1 MSNLITP
8 MIQNLTDEYYCS
20 STQPLDQLQRR
31 VPVIG
36 DKALID
42 LINGVQVSRDVIRY
56 RKNRGFLGQIL
67 DTVNGSNHQRQILL
81 DGNLIA
87 GQETLYLWVLEVTD
101 SLRISQVG
109 LQVTQQSLLETRQ
122 AVRQIKQRLVGQ
134 EKEVNK
140 LIEGLSQLHK
150 QLNVKFQDLEKR
162 IHNLEVR
169 VSANEDLDHIF
180 TAWTAGQTYTKLP
193 WAIQVALVAK
203 EVFSS
208 AVLTYELETGDTTRF
223 RPLLV
228 NKILSSYPDLPKQF
242 FGLAD
247 LLDYTWKEMIPQDLA
262 LAHALLE
269 VHTLPQQR
277 LLNVPILF
285 SLGKTLELAT
295 LPETARPY
303 HPGQSA
309 VALCRHQIETISRT
323 TDTREFITAII
334 EETANDHL
342 SIMLRG

>member
-1 MSNLITP
+1 MSNPTTP
-8 MIQNLTDEYYCS
+8 IIQNLTDEYNRS
-20 STQPLDQLQRR
+20 STQQLDQLQRR

-42 LINGVQVSRDVIRY
+42 LINGVQVSRDIIRY
-56 RKNRGFLGQIL
+56 RKSRGFLGQIL

-87 GQETLYLWVLEVTD
+87 GQETLHQWVLELTD

-109 LQVTQQSLLETRQ
+109 LQITQQSLLKTHQ
-122 AVRQIKQRLVGQ
+122 AFREIKQRIVGQ
-134 EKEVNK
+134 EKEVHA
-140 LIEGLSQLHK
+140 LIQCFSELQKQLH
-150 QLNVKFQDLEKR
+150 VKFQDLENR
-162 IHNLEVR
+162 IHRLEIR
-169 VSANEDLDHIF
+169 VSANEDLERIF

-228 NKILSSYPDLPKQF
+228 NKILSSYPELPKQF

-247 LLDYTWKEMIPQDLA
+247 LLDHTWKDMTPHDCA
-262 LAHALLE
+262 LVHALLE
-269 VHTLPQQR
+269 VHSLPQQR
-277 LLNVPILF
+277 LLNVPTLF
-285 SLGKTLELAT
+285 SLGKTLELAN
-295 LPETARPY
+295 LPEEAIPN
-303 HPGQSA
+303 HPGQIA
-309 VALCRHQIETISRT
+309 VALCRRQIDSISRT

>member
-1 MSNLITP
+1 MSNLTTPIT
-8 MIQNLTDEYYCS
+8 QTLTDEYSRS
-20 STQPLDQLQRR
+20 STDLLDQLQRR
-31 VPVIG
+31 IPVIG

-42 LINGVQVSRDVIRY
+42 LINGVQVSRDIIRY
-56 RKNRGFLGQIL
+56 RKNRSFLGQIL
-67 DTVNGSNHQRQILL
+67 ETVNGSNHQRQILL

-87 GQETLYLWVLEVTD
+87 GQETLYQWVLEVTD
-101 SLRISQVG
+101 SLRVSQVG

-134 EKEVNK
+134 EKEFNQ
-140 LIEGLSQLHK
+140 LIQSLSELHK

-169 VSANEDLDHIF
+169 VTANEDLERIF

-193 WAIQVALVAK
+193 WAIQIALVAK

-208 AVLTYELETGDTTRF
+208 AVLTYELETGDITRF

-247 LLDYTWKEMIPQDLA
+247 LLDHTWKGMTTQDCA
-262 LAHALLE
+262 LAHGLLE
-269 VHTLPQQR
+269 VHSIPQQR
-277 LLNVPILF
+277 LLNIPILF
-285 SLGKTLELAT
+285 TLGKTLELAI
-295 LPETARPY
+295 LPEDARPNR
-303 HPGQSA
+303 PGQSA
-309 VALCRHQIETISRT
+309 VALCRSQIDTISRT

>member
-1 MSNLITP
+1 MLITP
-8 MIQNLTDEYYCS
+8 ITQSLTNEFSRS
-20 STQPLDQLQRR
+20 STDFLDQLQRR
-31 VPVIG
+31 VPVVG

-42 LINGVQVSRDVIRY
+42 LINGVQVSQDIIRY
-56 RKNRGFLGQIL
+56 RKNRGFLGQIF
-67 DTVNGSNHQRQILL
+67 DKINGSNHQRQILL

-87 GQETLYLWVLEVTD
+87 GQETLYQWVLEVTD
-101 SLRISQVG
+101 SLRISQVA

-134 EKEVNK
+134 EKEFNQ
-140 LIEGLSQLHK
+140 LIQGLSQLHK
-150 QLNVKFQDLEKR
+150 QLNVKFQYLEKR

-169 VSANEDLDHIF
+169 VTANEDLERIF

-193 WAIQVALVAK
+193 WTIQVALVAK

-208 AVLTYELETGDTTRF
+208 AVLTYELETGDTKRF

-228 NKILSSYPDLPKQF
+228 NKILSSFPDLPKQF

-247 LLDYTWKEMIPQDLA
+247 VLDHTWQDMTTQDCA

-269 VHTLPQQR
+269 VHSLPQQR
-277 LLNVPILF
+277 LFNVPTLF

-295 LPETARPY
+295 LPEDARPNR
-303 HPGQSA
+303 PGQSA
-309 VALCRHQIETISRT
+309 VALCRSQINAISRT
-323 TDTREFITAII
+323 TDTREFITTII

-342 SIMLRG
+342 FIMLRG

>member
-1 MSNLITP
+1 MSNLTTPIT
-8 MIQNLTDEYYCS
+8 QTLTDEYSHS
-20 STQPLDQLQRR
+20 STDPLDQLQRR

-42 LINGVQVSRDVIRY
+42 LINGVQISRDIIRY

-87 GQETLYLWVLEVTD
+87 GQETLYQWVLEVRD
-101 SLRISQVG
+101 SLRVSQVG

-134 EKEVNK
+134 EKEINK
-140 LIEGLSQLHK
+140 LIQGLSQLHK

-169 VSANEDLDHIF
+169 VTANEDLERIF
-180 TAWTAGQTYTKLP
+180 TAWIAGQTYTKLP

-208 AVLTYELETGDTTRF
+208 AVLTYELETDDTTRF

-228 NKILSSYPDLPKQF
+228 NKILSTYPDLPKQF

-247 LLDYTWKEMIPQDLA
+247 LLDHTWKEMTTQDCA
-262 LAHALLE
+262 LAHTLLE
-269 VHTLPQQR
+269 VHSFSQQR
-277 LLNVPILF
+277 LLNVPTLF

-295 LPETARPY
+295 LPEDARPN

-309 VALCRHQIETISRT
+309 IALCRRQIDTISRT